1 MKTIKNFLL
10 GLIMGLSNLVPGVS
24 AGTIA
29 VISGKYDD
37 IINSASELFSLKFS
51 KKIFILLLP
60 LFLGIIIAIIA
71 FSNVI
76 VLIMEQYKTELM
88 NTFVGLILGGL
99 FLIFKEINIKKSSNI
114 ISFLVGFSFFII
126 IFFFLPEESS
136 NNTNFINLFFG
147 GAIGAAAMVLP
158 GISGSSMLLIM
169 GIYSPVLE
177 AIGNIDFSI
186 LIPVGIGV
194 IFGIIFIIK
203 LLNLLLKKY
212 YQIIMSILLALTLSG
227 GIKILP
233 ITNNYFSYLFIF
245 IGLVLGILLEKF
257 FKTENKKEK
266 A

>member
-29 VISGKYDD
+29 IISGKYDD
-37 IINSASELFSLKFS
+37 IINSASDLFSFKFS

-60 LFLGIIIAIIA
+60 IFIGILIAIIA

-76 VLIMEQYKTELM
+76 VLIMKNYEIELM

-99 FLIFKEINIKKSSNI
+99 FLIFKEINIKKTSNIMSFI
-114 ISFLVGFSFFII
+114 ISFISFIL
-126 IFFFLPEESS
+126 IFFFLPAEGSD
-136 NNTNFINLFFG
+136 NTNFINLFLG
-147 GAIGAAAMVLP
+147 GSIGAAAMVLP

-169 GIYSPVLE
+169 GIYTPVLE
-177 AIGNIDFSI
+177 AIGDLNFSI
-186 LIPVGIGV
+186 LLPVAMGV
-194 IFGIIFIIK
+194 VFGIIFIIK

-212 YQIIMSILLALTLSG
+212 YQVIMSILLALTLSG

-233 ITNNYFSYLFIF
+233 LTSNYFSYIFIF
-245 IGLVLGILLEKF
+245 IGLLLGILLEKF
-257 FKTENKKEK
+257 FSTER
-266 A
+266 